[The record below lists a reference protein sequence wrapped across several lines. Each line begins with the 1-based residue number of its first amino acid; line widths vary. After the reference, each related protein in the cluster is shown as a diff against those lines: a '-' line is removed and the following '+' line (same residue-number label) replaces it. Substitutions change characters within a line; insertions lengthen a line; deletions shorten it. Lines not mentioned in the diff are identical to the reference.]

1 VESSRQSPSRGPD
14 GRTGGD
20 GVNLIVQG
28 FAWIFDGAHWV
39 TTSTS
44 AGIGPALVQ
53 HLILTGISLVITAI
67 IGLPIGFYIGHFGK
81 GRNAAILTSNALR
94 ALPSVGLLTVL
105 ILAIPFIKGI
115 PSSYLADVIVF
126 VLLGLPSMLAGA
138 YAGLESVDRQTIDAA
153 RATGMTEWQI
163 LTKVEIP
170 LGAQLI
176 LGGIRS
182 TTLQIVAT
190 VTIASFLTQV
200 TLGTF
205 IIDGLNQNNYV
216 KMIGGAILVAALALI
231 LDGILALVQR
241 FASPRGV
248 SRGTTKDKRN
258 TARGATHASTQPR
271 TPITE
276 GN

>member
-1 VESSRQSPSRGPD
+1 VEPSRQSPSRRPD
-14 GRTGGD
+14 GGTGGD
-20 GVNLIVQG
+20 RVNLILQG
-28 FAWIFDGAHWV
+28 FAWIFDGAHWA

-44 AGIGPALVQ
+44 AGISEALVQ
-53 HLILTGISLVITAI
+53 HLILTGISLFFTAL
-67 IGLPIGFYIGHFGK
+67 IGIPLGLYIGHSGK
-81 GRNAAILTSNALR
+81 GRNAAILTSNGLR
-94 ALPSVGLLTVL
+94 ALPSVGILTVL

-115 PSSYLADVIVF
+115 PGNYLADVIVF

-138 YAGLESVDRQTIDAA
+138 YTGIESVDRQTVDAA
-153 RATGMTEWQI
+153 RAIGMSEWQV
-163 LTKVEIP
+163 LTKVEMP

-258 TARGATHASTQPR
+258 TARGATSASTQPR

-276 GN
+276 GS

>member
-1 VESSRQSPSRGPD
+1 M
-14 GRTGGD
+14 
-20 GVNLIVQG
+20 NLILQG
-28 FAWIFDGAHWV
+28 FAWIFDGAHWL

-44 AGIGPALVQ
+44 AGISEALVQ
-53 HLILTGISLVITAI
+53 HLILTGISLFFTVL
-67 IGLPIGFYIGHFGK
+67 IGIPLGFYIGHTGT
-81 GRNAAILTSNALR
+81 GRDLAILTSNGLR

-115 PSSYLADVIVF
+115 PGNYLADVIVF

-138 YAGLESVDRQTIDAA
+138 YAGLESVDRETIDAA
-153 RATGMTEWQI
+153 RAIGMTEWQI
-163 LTKVEIP
+163 LTKVEVP
-170 LGAQLI
+170 LGARLI
-176 LGGIRS
+176 LGGLRS
-182 TTLQIVAT
+182 STLQIVAT
-190 VTIASFLTQV
+190 VAIASLLTQI

-248 SRGTTKDKRN
+248 SQGATKDKRN
-258 TARGATHASTQPR
+258 TARGAATASTQPR

-276 GN
+276 GNL

>member
-1 VESSRQSPSRGPD
+1 
-14 GRTGGD
+14 
-20 GVNLIVQG
+20 VNLILQG

-44 AGIGPALVQ
+44 AGISEALVQ
-53 HLILTGISLVITAI
+53 HLILTGISLFFTAL
-67 IGLPIGFYIGHFGK
+67 IGIPLGFYIGHTGK
-81 GRNAAILTSNALR
+81 GRNAAILSSNGLR
-94 ALPSVGLLTVL
+94 ALPSVGILTVL

-115 PSSYLADVIVF
+115 PGNYLADVIVF

-138 YAGLESVDRQTIDAA
+138 YTGIESVDRQTVDAA
-153 RATGMTEWQI
+153 RAIGMTEWQV

-190 VTIASFLTQV
+190 VTIASFLTQI

-258 TARGATHASTQPR
+258 TARGATSASTQPR

-276 GN
+276 GS